1 MSFKLTGVTG
11 AANRLNR
18 VSLNFQ
24 GDTFKVVE
32 SETSAIAELSQREF
46 VPIDKRVLHDSIKT
60 TKAKKSTLGNIFAS
74 VVAGGIAKAYA
85 LAVHETPSQ
94 HDPPTW
100 VGKTVEFTRG
110 GPKYIWRAMMA
121 KVQGM
126 NIRVAKGLRFR
137 L

>member
-1 MSFKLTGVTG
+1 MGFKLTGVTG
-11 AANRLNR
+11 MANRLNR
-18 VSLNFQ
+18 ISLNFQ

-46 VPIDKRVLHDSIKT
+46 VPVDKRVLHDSIKA
-60 TKAKKSTLGNIFAS
+60 TKAKESTLGNVFAS
-74 VVAGGIAKAYA
+74 VVAGGIAKDYA

-100 VGKTVEFTRG
+100 IGKVVKFRRG
-110 GPKYIWRAMMA
+110 GPKYIWRAMMV

-126 NIRVAKGLRFR
+126 DIRVAKGLRFR